1 MTQSSVTQL
10 PSTSVS
16 AAPATSVETTDG
28 IVEILPSRYPEGQ
41 GFSFKVRSNGRI
53 YRLDSAREP
62 NTPRFW
68 CFRVVRC
75 STAGIVDIS
84 ERPWYGGDR
93 MNREELPAAVAA
105 IRAAPDQWLALP
117 QHSELRNWVVQ
128 ASPVVPEEVPGP
140 KTTRA
145 TRAQ

>member
-145 TRAQ
+145 TRAE

>member
-1 MTQSSVTQL
+1 MTKTTTTETAS
-10 PSTSVS
+10 
-16 AAPATSVETTDG
+16 ETTASLIDDL
-28 IVEILPSRYPEGQ
+28 VEVLPSRYPEGQ

-62 NTPRFW
+62 NAPRFW

-93 MNREELPAAVAA
+93 MTREEVPAAVAA
-105 IRAAPDQWLALP
+105 IREAPGQWLALP
-117 QHSELRNWVVQ
+117 QHADLRAWVIQDAPAVPREEPTIGPVRRTRSE
-128 ASPVVPEEVPGP
+128 
-140 KTTRA
+140 
-145 TRAQ
+145 